1 MNSSVDTGKYT
12 IKLKKGEIPMMKSK
26 EELFYMAC
34 ENERKAKL
42 ETLKTKVDYL
52 AESIEKQNGK
62 VSDAA
67 MELMRT
73 DLNGTLNEIHNYQEF
88 WESREMLLDSMDES
102 FEVLYQNAIKY
113 LPHKYALID
122 VASLVSEALDT
133 WRHSK

>member
-1 MNSSVDTGKYT
+1 
-12 IKLKKGEIPMMKSK
+12 MMKSK